1 MKHCCIVQDLV
12 RYILKS
18 NFSVMHTHNF
28 KDKPEFIDHDYLI
41 KMFTFIV
48 LKVPEML

>member
-1 MKHCCIVQDLV
+1 
-12 RYILKS
+12 
-18 NFSVMHTHNF
+18 MHTHNF

-48 LKVPEML
+48 LKVPEMLWAWQVNMIDQVNFQ